1 MQSEYLTEGGEME
14 LVAGDVRL
22 DDSPRSDVL
31 LALRTRYGSCPL
43 DPTFGDRTHEIEKVT
58 RGARRLAESFTRQA
72 LDHLVKS
79 RRIRDLEVRVDIV
92 NRALVRH
99 VSFRV
104 GGTRDPIE
112 LRTPIGG

>member
-1 MQSEYLTEGGEME
+1 MQSEYLTVDGELE
-14 LVAGDVRL
+14 LVAGDVRQ

-43 DPTFGDRTHEIEKVT
+43 DPTFGDRTYEIEKVT
-58 RGARRLAESFTRQA
+58 RGARRLAESFTRQS
-72 LDHLVKS
+72 LDHLVKA

-92 NRALVRH
+92 NRALVR
-99 VSFRV
+99 RV
-104 GGTRDPIE
+104 AYVAGGTRDAIE

>member
-1 MQSEYLTEGGEME
+1 MQSEYLTEDGELE

-43 DPTFGDRTHEIEKVT
+43 DPTFGDRTYEIEKAT

-72 LDHLVKS
+72 LDHLVKA
-79 RRIRDLEVRVDIV
+79 RCLPDLEVRVDIV
-92 NRALVRH
+92 NRRFKRS
-99 VSFRV
+99 VSYRV
-104 GGTRDPIE
+104 GKTREAVE
-112 LRTPIGG
+112 LTTPIGG